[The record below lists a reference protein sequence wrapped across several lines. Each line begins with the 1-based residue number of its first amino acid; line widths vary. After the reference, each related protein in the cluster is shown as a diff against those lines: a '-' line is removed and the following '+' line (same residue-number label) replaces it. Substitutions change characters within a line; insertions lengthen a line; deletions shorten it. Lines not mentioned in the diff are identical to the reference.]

1 MEPGGPGRRPTSMTG
16 TAGTTGTTGTGD
28 AQGEVLVA
36 GIFGVVV
43 LLVVTGSATLLLD
56 NLYGPFGES
65 ESAGFFAALGCGAV
79 AGVVSFL
86 AARWVAPRSRVGL
99 VVLLAAAVA
108 FGWVFVPRQIDVSE
122 SFVPRVN
129 ERHACTGW
137 EFRHYPPGT
146 MDGSAV
152 TYCIGL
158 ERRIADG

>member
-1 MEPGGPGRRPTSMTG
+1 MT
-16 TAGTTGTTGTGD
+16 GTTGTTGTTTGAVQ

-36 GIFGVVV
+36 GVFGAVL
-43 LLVVTGSATLLLD
+43 LLVVTGSATLILH

-65 ESAGFFAALGCGAV
+65 DSVGFFAALGCGGLAGVGGFLLARWAALRSRLGLVSLLAGAV
-79 AGVVSFL
+79 AVC
-86 AARWVAPRSRVGL
+86 WVL
-99 VVLLAAAVA
+99 
-108 FGWVFVPRQIDVSE
+108 VPRQIDVAE

-137 EFRHYPPGT
+137 TFRHYPPGT
-146 MDGSAV
+146 MDGSAT